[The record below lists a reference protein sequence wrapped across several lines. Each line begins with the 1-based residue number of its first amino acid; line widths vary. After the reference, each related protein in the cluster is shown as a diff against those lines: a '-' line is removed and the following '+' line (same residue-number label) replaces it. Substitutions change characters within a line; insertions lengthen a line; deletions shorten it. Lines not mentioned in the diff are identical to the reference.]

1 MELKFK
7 DIDILDIIPQRPPF
21 VMIDNLKHC
30 DMMKTVA
37 TFTVRADN
45 LFCENGRLN
54 ACALMENIAQTC
66 AARMGYI
73 KQYVL
78 KENVKLGFIGSVKN
92 MKIAPIAIM
101 AVVLSIPG
109 TAVVT
114 TAAEPA
120 SWAHVKK
127 TIAMRITIPPR
138 TLCTLPYLASRRSG
152 SVICPKARRRRANH
166 NAAIKEVRPV
176 PAQFHQ
182 PAQPCT

>member
-54 ACALMENIAQTC
+54 ACALMEDIAQTC

-73 KQYVL
+73 NQYVL

-92 MKIAPIAIM
+92 MKIVRTPFVGEILVTTIKVTEEIMNITLVSATIAIGDEQIVTSEM
-101 AVVLSIPG
+101 KIALSDIDAQG
-109 TAVVT
+109 LY
-114 TAAEPA
+114 E
-120 SWAHVKK
+120 
-127 TIAMRITIPPR
+127 
-138 TLCTLPYLASRRSG
+138 
-152 SVICPKARRRRANH
+152 AR
-166 NAAIKEVRPV
+166 
-176 PAQFHQ
+176 
-182 PAQPCT
+182 